1 MKSFVSCHSVML
13 ARFVEKAVFGSV
25 VLVGATS
32 QQQCWW
38 ERRHSIFWLSW
49 AITHSSLVVHSV
61 LVGAIYF
68 VVAAMF
74 VLALV
79 VHGTERPLCRKEYFL
94 RDTRFYEIIM
104 ISVAHIGGKELRAL

>member
-1 MKSFVSCHSVML
+1 ML

-79 VHGTERPLCRKEYFL
+79 VMERKDLFAGRSIFFVTPGS
-94 RDTRFYEIIM
+94 TR
-104 ISVAHIGGKELRAL
+104 